1 MAMLIGDKSLQFE
14 FVDSMTNP
22 SPVVHN
28 VTYNQATKVL
38 SVPAG
43 IIQHYTL
50 GIDTISSS
58 HVADEYKFW
67 SLPAFTTPTLTD
79 GTKKYYLYAKVS
91 KTAKTGTFYISE
103 QAIAMEGVAGYYHH
117 LLGIPHYVVSQ
128 LRGVSAVL
136 SEGRLGPFV
145 PEGALKPFT

>member
-14 FVDSMTNP
+14 FVNSMTNP

-58 HVADEYKFW
+58 HAADEYKFW

-91 KTAKTGTFYISE
+91 KTAKDRHVLHQRTGYRNGGRGRILSLAHGRTE
-103 QAIAMEGVAGYYHH
+103 QRV
-117 LLGIPHYVVSQ
+117 
-128 LRGVSAVL
+128 
-136 SEGRLGPFV
+136 
-145 PEGALKPFT
+145 

>member
-1 MAMLIGDKSLQFE
+1 MLIGDKSLQFE
-14 FVDSMTNP
+14 FVNSMTNP

-58 HVADEYKFW
+58 HAADEYKFW

-79 GTKKYYLYAKVS
+79 GTKNTTSTQKSAKRPRPARFTS
-91 KTAKTGTFYISE
+91 ANR
-103 QAIAMEGVAGYYHH
+103 
-117 LLGIPHYVVSQ
+117 LSQ
-128 LRGVSAVL
+128 WRAWPDIITCSWAY
-136 SEGRLGPFV
+136 
-145 PEGALKPFT
+145 